1 LSPITARSVAYIGDE
16 IAECDPAISHRKG
29 VMCERCIEI
38 DIKIE
43 RYSRMAKM
51 INDKTALQAID
62 TLVAGLEA
70 QKLALHPNP
79 DG

>member
-1 LSPITARSVAYIGDE
+1 
-16 IAECDPAISHRKG
+16 
-29 VMCERCIEI
+29 MCERCIEI

-70 QKLALHPNP
+70 QKLAFHPNP
-79 DG
+79 EG

>member
-1 LSPITARSVAYIGDE
+1 
-16 IAECDPAISHRKG
+16 
-29 VMCERCIEI
+29 MCERCIEI

-43 RYSRMAKM
+43 RYRRMGKM

-70 QKLALHPNP
+70 QKLALHANP
-79 DG
+79 DR